1 MLLRFLSINTL
12 PTSPGSFQ
20 CSHGRLRSRQSRN
33 VEKFM
38 IIVELIGAVLV
49 ADFLSGLFHWL
60 EDAYGRE
67 DWPIT
72 GRLVTKPNI
81 LHQ

>member
-1 MLLRFLSINTL
+1 
-12 PTSPGSFQ
+12 
-20 CSHGRLRSRQSRN
+20 
-33 VEKFM
+33 M
-38 IIVELIGAVLV
+38 IIVELIGAVLA

-72 GRLVTKPNI
+72 GRLITKPKYRASP
-81 LHQ
+81 